1 MNGRGAQRASGRTA
15 CLVRRHAADSCDKR
29 DVPAEPTN
37 DATRE
42 RSTRS
47 EQGSE
52 QDGANDTR
60 ANANTRTR
68 STRKRRHTCDLSR
81 GTATTE
87 PFQTSTSRRVSS
99 SRSSRRSKPSCR
111 PATSPSHY
119 SLSLSPLS
127 SLLFPSYCTSI
138 ILLPPFHRSQISLFF
153 YRYSHFCHPCRSSVC
168 WFVRPFVHSVIGSA
182 RIFVRFVSS
191 IREFDEFPY
200 PREYYSPPGKHR
212 RQFLWEKSRRDH
224 RLPYGE
230 HHFDRGCLVEA
241 REIVSGTLIN
251 IEAPS

>member
-119 SLSLSPLS
+119 SLSLSLP
-127 SLLFPSYCTSI
+127 SLLFSFHLIARRSFFSLPFTVPRFLSFSIVTLISVILVVLLFAGSFVRSFILSSVPLVSSFAFSRRSANSTSFLTLVSTIHPQVNIEDSFFGRKVVGITDYPTANTTSI
-138 ILLPPFHRSQISLFF
+138 GDVWSKRGRLF
-153 YRYSHFCHPCRSSVC
+153 RAH
-168 WFVRPFVHSVIGSA
+168 
-182 RIFVRFVSS
+182 
-191 IREFDEFPY
+191 
-200 PREYYSPPGKHR
+200 
-212 RQFLWEKSRRDH
+212 
-224 RLPYGE
+224 
-230 HHFDRGCLVEA
+230 
-241 REIVSGTLIN
+241 
-251 IEAPS
+251 

>member
-119 SLSLSPLS
+119 SLSLSLP
-127 SLLFPSYCTSI
+127 SLLFSFHLIARRSFFSLPFTVPRFLSFSIVTLISVILVVLLFAGSFVRSFILSLVPLVSSFALSLRSANSTSFLTLVSTIHPQVNIEDSFFGRKVVGITDYPTANTTSI
-138 ILLPPFHRSQISLFF
+138 GDVWSKRGRLF
-153 YRYSHFCHPCRSSVC
+153 RAH
-168 WFVRPFVHSVIGSA
+168 
-182 RIFVRFVSS
+182 
-191 IREFDEFPY
+191 
-200 PREYYSPPGKHR
+200 
-212 RQFLWEKSRRDH
+212 
-224 RLPYGE
+224 
-230 HHFDRGCLVEA
+230 
-241 REIVSGTLIN
+241 
-251 IEAPS
+251 

>member
-119 SLSLSPLS
+119 SLSLSLP
-127 SLLFPSYCTSI
+127 SLLFSFHLIARRSFFSLPFTVPRFLSFSIVTLISVILVVLLFAGSFVRSFILSLVPLVSSFALSLRSANSTSFLTLVSTIHPQVNIEDSFFGRKVVGITDYPTANTTSI
-138 ILLPPFHRSQISLFF
+138 GDVWSKRGRLFRS
-153 YRYSHFCHPCRSSVC
+153 H
-168 WFVRPFVHSVIGSA
+168 
-182 RIFVRFVSS
+182 
-191 IREFDEFPY
+191 
-200 PREYYSPPGKHR
+200 
-212 RQFLWEKSRRDH
+212 
-224 RLPYGE
+224 
-230 HHFDRGCLVEA
+230 
-241 REIVSGTLIN
+241 
-251 IEAPS
+251 